1 MKKIIGLILS
11 LTIITA
17 VCAGVLAYVSKLT
30 EEPIAK
36 AAVEK
41 RNARPKP

>member
-11 LTIITA
+11 LTIIAA
-17 VCAGVLAYVSKLT
+17 VCAGVLAYVSKMT

-36 AAVEK
+36 AAAEK
-41 RNARPKP
+41 RNARLRP